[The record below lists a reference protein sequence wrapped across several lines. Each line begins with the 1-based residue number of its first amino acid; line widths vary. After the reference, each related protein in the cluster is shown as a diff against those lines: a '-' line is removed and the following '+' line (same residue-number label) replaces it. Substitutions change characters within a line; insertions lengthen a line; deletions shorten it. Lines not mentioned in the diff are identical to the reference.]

1 MRAEVAGTSFA
12 SWCNHPG
19 EWLIREDCMQTATT
33 ITADNSIQ
41 AANTMKM
48 MIQVVIA
55 HPFSQPLLRLAESGQ
70 PSGPILSIPMR
81 SVRITI
87 YRDSVPP

>member
-1 MRAEVAGTSFA
+1 
-12 SWCNHPG
+12 
-19 EWLIREDCMQTATT
+19 MQVATT
-33 ITADNSIQ
+33 ITAETNIQ
-41 AANTMKM
+41 AANTKKM

-55 HPFSQPLLRLAESGQ
+55 HPFSRPLLRLAESGQ
-70 PSGPILSIPMR
+70 PSGPILSIRMR